1 MTIKTWD
8 IRLQE
13 LAGVLPE
20 DISEDVAGWKFNDM
34 EKCMKAE
41 IDELR
46 TALAAAEARIDPKD
60 VYLDVK
66 DQCIAELEMQL
77 KFVERWANHHGVKPH
92 MTAESTLGIIQHY
105 PPIKA
110 ITKAYIDGKVP
121 ETPDP
126 WERIAELETELLG
139 LRTQEPV
146 AWRYHSVSPFAKDGE
161 WAVSKKW
168 SLIHAPN
175 QRDAHSASCGMVAEP
190 LYAAAGAKP

>member
-13 LAGVLPE
+13 LAGVLPV

-110 ITKAYIDGKVP
+110 ITKAY
-121 ETPDP
+121 
-126 WERIAELETELLG
+126 TEKYQRR
-139 LRTQEPV
+139 RT
-146 AWRYHSVSPFAKDGE
+146 RG
-161 WAVSKKW
+161 
-168 SLIHAPN
+168 
-175 QRDAHSASCGMVAEP
+175 SASQSLKPNSRRSGVRSRWRGVTTQLVHSLKTANGQCP
-190 LYAAAGAKP
+190 KSGA

>member
-126 WERIAELETELLG
+126 WERIAELEAELAAV
-139 LRTQEPV
+139 RSQEPV
-146 AWRYHSVSPFAKDGE
+146 AWASADLCWMWNDYERACA
-161 WAVSKKW
+161 AVEGLHR
-168 SLIHAPN
+168 LILK
-175 QRDAHSASCGMVAEP
+175 P
-190 LYAAAGAKP
+190 LYLAAGAKHE

>member
-20 DISEDVAGWKFNDM
+20 DISEDVVGWKFNDM

-46 TALAAAEARIDPKD
+46 TALAAAESRIDPKD

-66 DQCIAELEMQL
+66 DQRIAELEMQL
-77 KFVERWANHHGVKPH
+77 QFVERWANHHGVKPH

-126 WERIAELETELLG
+126 WERITELEAELLA
-139 LRTQEPV
+139 LRMQEPDALPDEWPKEFQEWYQNLPDESANNLWPVWAKFHLPSV
-146 AWRYHSVSPFAKDGE
+146 AQENK
-161 WAVSKKW
+161 
-168 SLIHAPN
+168 
-175 QRDAHSASCGMVAEP
+175 
-190 LYAAAGAKP
+190 